1 MERKKLPHPY
11 FRASGHSSGRCGIY
25 ELRPM
30 RRSRVGLFGGN
41 RGDLPYALCLV
52 FTQFSMARDREI
64 AWVGI
69 GLLFSSQLKKLS

>member
-1 MERKKLPHPY
+1 
-11 FRASGHSSGRCGIY
+11 
-25 ELRPM
+25 M